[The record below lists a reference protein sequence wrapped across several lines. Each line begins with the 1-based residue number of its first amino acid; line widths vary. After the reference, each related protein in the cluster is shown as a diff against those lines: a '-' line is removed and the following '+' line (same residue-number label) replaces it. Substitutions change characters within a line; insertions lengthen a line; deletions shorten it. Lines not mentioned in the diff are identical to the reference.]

1 MKAAIIIPAYN
12 EESRIGRVLEAATRS
27 KLAAE
32 VIVVCDGCHDG
43 TAQIASQF
51 LRVKVI
57 DLRNNLGK
65 GGAMAIGA
73 ANTSCEV
80 LTFIDA
86 DLTGLMPEHID
97 RLIHP
102 VLTGSTDMC
111 VGVFR
116 GGKFWSD
123 TAQRISPY
131 ISGQRAVR
139 REIFEAIPYLAD
151 VRLGVE
157 VAINTFAKRSKARVL
172 RVVLHGVS
180 NTFKEKKM
188 GLVKGATARAKMYAE
203 IGKAMV
209 KAKRRSRARGRA
221 A

>member
-1 MKAAIIIPAYN
+1 MKAAIIIPAYD
-12 EESRIGRVLEAATRS
+12 EESRIARVLDAATRS
-27 KLAAE
+27 KLASE

-43 TAQIASQF
+43 TAQIAASY
-51 LRVKVI
+51 LHVKVI
-57 DLRNNLGK
+57 DLRNNIGK
-65 GGAMAIGA
+65 GGAMAVGA
-73 ANTSCEV
+73 ANTGCDV

-86 DLTGLMPEHID
+86 DLTGLLPEHID

-102 VLTGSTDMC
+102 VLVGNTDMC

-139 REIFEAIPYLAD
+139 REIFEAIPYIAD

-180 NTFKEKKM
+180 NTFKETKM

-209 KAKRRSRARGRA
+209 KAKRRTRARRRA

>member
-27 KLAAE
+27 KLASE

-73 ANTSCEV
+73 ANTPCEV